1 MLSRDGPEW
10 RKSDGPEVHGDR
22 VQASTPAGVPGDTT
36 VPVWALLSIVLGL
49 IALTGS
55 ISAMC
60 IAGTVALLAWM
71 ARAAGDET
79 PPAGSGSE
87 GPSGGVGLWP

>member
-22 VQASTPAGVPGDTT
+22 VKASTSADLPGDTT

-60 IAGTVALLAWM
+60 IAGTVALLGWM
-71 ARAAGDET
+71 AGEAGDEK
-79 PPAGSGSE
+79 PPAGRGSD
-87 GPSGGVGLWP
+87 GPFGGAGLWP